1 MNQAQYPP
9 VLTEYAV
16 GAPPG
21 APAPV
26 VATSAKHTNWEL
38 EQHYKKM
45 KAGLVFAVVVLT
57 IILLVYVVRK
67 CYNAPANCSKYD
79 GAVGAAC
86 GQLKTACDG
95 NSRCN
100 NAIARCMPVMEAI
113 TKSPNR
119 GDPSSP
125 AGMASYLGAVSGKQL
140 SACVSAITRVDP
152 KYAAKIL
159 SKSSNGMA
167 CVPPDA
173 STLFSNDANYNA
185 MMSMTSAAA
194 SIIPYS
200 LKVGRE
206 LPACAPPASS

>member
-16 GAPPG
+16 VVPPG

-67 CYNAPANCSKYD
+67 RYNAPANCSKYD

-113 TKSPNR
+113 TKSPN
-119 GDPSSP
+119 
-125 AGMASYLGAVSGKQL
+125 LGAVSGKQM

-152 KYAAKIL
+152 KYAANIL

-167 CVPPDA
+167 CIPPDA

-185 MMSMTSAAA
+185 IVSMTSAAA